1 MSSLTAGSH
10 PGSLQ
15 LQRFS
20 SLWSE
25 AELSSGNL
33 QAQTSKINLVTI
45 AVNGRSERTLVLYLE
60 IVLCKQ
66 GSMESKITE
75 TPVYS
80 RQVTGLLER
89 ILKVRSVGMGSL
101 KYSIVEPT
109 VIISILCSRLSCKNC
124 MSVTNLQQGAW
135 VSQ

>member
-33 QAQTSKINLVTI
+33 QVQTSRINLVTI
-45 AVNGRSERTLVLYLE
+45 AENGRSEGTQVLYLE

-75 TPVYS
+75 TPVNS
-80 RQVTGLLER
+80 RHVTGLLER
-89 ILKVRSVGMGSL
+89 IMKVRSVSMGSL
-101 KYSIVEPT
+101 KYSIVVPT
-109 VIISILCSRLSCKNC
+109 VISILCSRLSCNY